1 MKQKIHSSI
10 TTERLEEA
18 MKESLFGDSNMGI
31 CVACGEDQY
40 GVEPDAE
47 KYLCESC
54 GTYAVYGV
62 ETLAISVL

>member
-10 TTERLEEA
+10 TTERLEA
-18 MKESLFGDSNMGI
+18 ALKESLFEETNMGI
-31 CVACGEDQY
+31 RIECGEDQF

-54 GTYAVYGV
+54 GTYTVYGV

>member
-10 TTERLEEA
+10 TTERLEA
-18 MKESLFGDSNMGI
+18 ALKESLFGETNMGI
-31 CVACGEDQY
+31 CIECGEDQF

-54 GTYAVYGV
+54 GTHTVYGV